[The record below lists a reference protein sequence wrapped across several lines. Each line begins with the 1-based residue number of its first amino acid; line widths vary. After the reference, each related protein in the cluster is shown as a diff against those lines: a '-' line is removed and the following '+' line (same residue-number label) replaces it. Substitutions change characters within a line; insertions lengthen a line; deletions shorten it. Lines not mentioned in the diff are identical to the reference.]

1 MEEKPSS
8 ASFLDMLERMKDH
21 LGMAGQVRRNL
32 EERLKSL
39 LDRPVGSEDP
49 CAGGCED

>member
-1 MEEKPSS
+1 MEDKPST
-8 ASFLDMLERMKDH
+8 ASFLDMLERMKSH

-39 LDRPVGSEDP
+39 LDRPVGCVDP
-49 CAGGCED
+49 CVEGED